1 MGVEIESLCH
11 KLNYV
16 FQFAHTCPFNKRK
29 DIRREEKRSKQ
40 HVDDR
45 SGQHTRINTSM
56 IAAASKSVQ
65 SKRTEVVRKEVGL
78 VDLVGRVAEEEEVPV
93 RGGEDG
99 GNAAAAVVGGGRDLR
114 HPVVRGSA
122 DCDCECE
129 QAGGGGSGVEWGMR
143 SGGGGGGGGSSAFG
157 WVGGRRGGAEPPR
170 QRSRGCRRRRRQ
182 LRDRPRA
189 GRPTAPASS
198 LACPRIW
205 EILQRP
211 LVFWLALLSS
221 SSPFYY
227 TAP

>member
-65 SKRTEVVRKEVGL
+65 SKRAEIVRKEVGL
-78 VDLVGRVAEEEEVPV
+78 VDLVGRVAEQEVPV

-122 DCDCECE
+122 VTATASASK
-129 QAGGGGSGVEWGMR
+129 QGAEWGMR
-143 SGGGGGGGGSSAFG
+143 SGGGGGGSSAFG
-157 WVGGRRGGAEPPR
+157 WVGGRKGGAEPPR